1 MADELETTM
10 ALLARTPGALDVL
23 LRGLPEAWT
32 LGREGEGTWNACDIV
47 GHLLHCERAD
57 WLPRVRTILQWGEA
71 RTFEPLDRLGFQ
83 ADGAVSLEERL
94 DELARLRAANLDE
107 LRSLHLGARELAR
120 RGRHPALGEVTLGQL
135 LAAWAAHDLTHLHQ
149 ISRVLAH
156 QVRAEVGPWS
166 GFMGVLKCAGHGDP

>member
-94 DELARLRAANLDE
+94 DELAR
-107 LRSLHLGARELAR
+107 ARPTWTSCAVSTWGRGSSHGGGGTLPWAR
-120 RGRHPALGEVTLGQL
+120 
-135 LAAWAAHDLTHLHQ
+135 
-149 ISRVLAH
+149 
-156 QVRAEVGPWS
+156 
-166 GFMGVLKCAGHGDP
+166 